1 MQRSQTTGFYDTFAQ
16 TQAVA
21 CIYAGSSSDS
31 FLLTGLACVCSVGER
46 ERGGTLTPGRAF
58 SLRSDRAES
67 SRGVGPPA
75 TEKENPPFFIVKDA
89 VECDGLISKG
99 PGRGISE
106 RKGPAKATEGKGESR
121 KRFPPIAS
129 NSLVLN
135 ENMRMNLSR
144 PCRLQ
149 RALPS
154 ARAQPAWSCGFTV
167 AFSGPG
173 GGTAEVN
180 LSLYSVFEE
189 EAECIFGDSHS
200 GLLRLEESGLQKS
213 ELRQVFQP
221 SSSSFSSSFLSQI
234 EASSSAGKPQ
244 VVKMLPHINRSY
256 LLLVTLGI
264 FVMRLH
270 LSASALDTFFF
281 TALRT

>member
-1 MQRSQTTGFYDTFAQ
+1 M
-16 TQAVA
+16 
-21 CIYAGSSSDS
+21 
-31 FLLTGLACVCSVGER
+31 
-46 ERGGTLTPGRAF
+46 
-58 SLRSDRAES
+58 
-67 SRGVGPPA
+67 
-75 TEKENPPFFIVKDA
+75 
-89 VECDGLISKG
+89 
-99 PGRGISE
+99 
-106 RKGPAKATEGKGESR
+106 
-121 KRFPPIAS
+121 
-129 NSLVLN
+129 
-135 ENMRMNLSR
+135 
-144 PCRLQ
+144 
-149 RALPS
+149 
-154 ARAQPAWSCGFTV
+154 
-167 AFSGPG
+167 
-173 GGTAEVN
+173 
-180 LSLYSVFEE
+180 FEE

-281 TALRT
+281 YCFTHIVTSVLSD

>member
-1 MQRSQTTGFYDTFAQ
+1 MQDPAR
-16 TQAVA
+16 
-21 CIYAGSSSDS
+21 IHSSSPAW
-31 FLLTGLACVCSVGER
+31 LVYVLWER
-46 ERGGTLTPGRAF
+46 EREAGPWRREGRSLCGQTGQSHPEGWVLRQQKRKTHLF
-58 SLRSDRAES
+58 SLLRTRWNVMVWSQKDQGGEYPRGKDQRKRLRERGKAES
-67 SRGVGPPA
+67 GS
-75 TEKENPPFFIVKDA
+75 
-89 VECDGLISKG
+89 
-99 PGRGISE
+99 
-106 RKGPAKATEGKGESR
+106 
-121 KRFPPIAS
+121 PPIAS

-154 ARAQPAWSCGFTV
+154 ARAQPAWSCGFIV

-221 SSSSFSSSFLSQI
+221 STSSSSFSSSFLSQI

-270 LSASALDTFFF
+270 LSASALDTFFYCF
-281 TALRT
+281 THIVTSVLSDWLPGL

>member
-1 MQRSQTTGFYDTFAQ
+1 MQDPAR
-16 TQAVA
+16 
-21 CIYAGSSSDS
+21 IHSSSPAW
-31 FLLTGLACVCSVGER
+31 LVYVLWEK

-129 NSLVLN
+129 NSLVLT
-135 ENMRMNLSR
+135 ENMWMNLSR

-180 LSLYSVFEE
+180 LSLYSVFGVGGRSGVYIWGFTQRLVETRGVRT
-189 EAECIFGDSHS
+189 AE
-200 GLLRLEESGLQKS
+200 
-213 ELRQVFQP
+213 VWTAA
-221 SSSSFSSSFLSQI
+221 SFSALH
-234 EASSSAGKPQ
+234 
-244 VVKMLPHINRSY
+244 L
-256 LLLVTLGI
+256 LLLVVVLKPNWSIQLCRETSGG
-264 FVMRLH
+264 
-270 LSASALDTFFF
+270 
-281 TALRT
+281 

>member
-121 KRFPPIAS
+121 KRFPPY
-129 NSLVLN
+129 
-135 ENMRMNLSR
+135 
-144 PCRLQ
+144 RLQ
-149 RALPS
+149 LSGLEWEYADELVPAVSAAASPTVRTSS
-154 ARAQPAWSCGFTV
+154 ARVKLWINRCVFRTRRWNCWGKFESLFCVWGRSGVYIWGFTQRLV
-167 AFSGPG
+167 ETRGVR
-173 GGTAEVN
+173 TAEVWT
-180 LSLYSVFEE
+180 
-189 EAECIFGDSHS
+189 AA
-200 GLLRLEESGLQKS
+200 
-213 ELRQVFQP
+213 
-221 SSSSFSSSFLSQI
+221 SFSAL
-234 EASSSAGKPQ
+234 
-244 VVKMLPHINRSY
+244 LL
-256 LLLVTLGI
+256 LLLVVVLKPNWSIQLCRKTSGG
-264 FVMRLH
+264 
-270 LSASALDTFFF
+270 
-281 TALRT
+281 

>member
-1 MQRSQTTGFYDTFAQ
+1 M
-16 TQAVA
+16 
-21 CIYAGSSSDS
+21 
-31 FLLTGLACVCSVGER
+31 
-46 ERGGTLTPGRAF
+46 
-58 SLRSDRAES
+58 
-67 SRGVGPPA
+67 
-75 TEKENPPFFIVKDA
+75 
-89 VECDGLISKG
+89 
-99 PGRGISE
+99 
-106 RKGPAKATEGKGESR
+106 
-121 KRFPPIAS
+121 
-129 NSLVLN
+129 
-135 ENMRMNLSR
+135 
-144 PCRLQ
+144 
-149 RALPS
+149 
-154 ARAQPAWSCGFTV
+154 
-167 AFSGPG
+167 
-173 GGTAEVN
+173 
-180 LSLYSVFEE
+180 FEE

>member
-16 TQAVA
+16 RQAVA

-106 RKGPAKATEGKGESR
+106 RKGPAKATEGKQKAVPPLSPPTLWSWMRICGWTCPGRVGCSEPYRPHELSPR
-121 KRFPPIAS
+121 EVVDLPLRFPD
-129 NSLVLN
+129 
-135 ENMRMNLSR
+135 
-144 PCRLQ
+144 
-149 RALPS
+149 
-154 ARAQPAWSCGFTV
+154 PAV
-167 AFSGPG
+167 
-173 GGTAEVN
+173 E
-180 LSLYSVFEE
+180 
-189 EAECIFGDSHS
+189 
-200 GLLRLEESGLQKS
+200 LLR
-213 ELRQVFQP
+213 
-221 SSSSFSSSFLSQI
+221 
-234 EASSSAGKPQ
+234 
-244 VVKMLPHINRSY
+244 
-256 LLLVTLGI
+256 
-264 FVMRLH
+264 
-270 LSASALDTFFF
+270 
-281 TALRT
+281 